1 MNQKLVNNK
10 KAINIIKTNHRILNH
25 HIKKTNQEYH
35 NKIKKEHKIDK
46 VKFHKIN
53 KVEFHKNHK

>member
-1 MNQKLVNNK
+1 MNQELVNNK
-10 KAINIIKTNHRILNH
+10 KAIIIIKTNHRILNH
-25 HIKKTNQEYH
+25 RNKETNQEYH